1 MNFFVVIIH
10 LTVDSIINAFSS
22 PLRPFGPK
30 RNISTIVASVSFSEE
45 SLILLI
51 LSKRVFLWFDLCGG
65 DRRE

>member
-30 RNISTIVASVSFSEE
+30 RNISTIVASVSFSKE
-45 SLILLI
+45 SLRLLI
-51 LSKRVFLWFDLCGG
+51 LSKRVFLWFDLCGR